1 MEPTRARSRPARAAL
16 RPNAPHLASVLRR
29 FAREEDGVIVAFSVY
44 FMLIILLVGAIG
56 VDVMRYESQRS
67 RLQHVLDQAVLA
79 AADLDQLS
87 PPAEVVAD
95 YFAKSGL
102 PNAELLTT
110 VVDDGINYREVR
122 ATAREVMPT
131 QLSHML
137 GIAEMSAPAASAARE
152 QVDSV
157 EISLVLDISGSM
169 RNRRIQYLRP
179 AAVSFVDTVLALSDD
194 NDVSISLVPYATQV
208 SAGQPLLSQFN
219 RADSHD
225 YSHCINFEPADF
237 TTTAMF
243 PASNS
248 GHNYQQTMH
257 FDVFAYANDPQ
268 GLSDEPNTGSW
279 WRHSPRYHAKPICH
293 VRQSSQILPVS
304 NDVSALHNQINA
316 LVADGNTS
324 MDIGVKWG
332 AALLD
337 PSLQPVV
344 SNLVASNTIDNAF
357 EGRPLSYDDPN
368 SIKVLVLM
376 TDGQNTSQYI
386 MRPHFRTGNSD
397 VYYNASNDRYAVF
410 RNERYYYQTE
420 SGARMIRAEDWS
432 WSQPSGFT
440 RLPYQ
445 DLFARVSLSWI
456 AAYFYQ
462 DIDPQFWNNWYAFP
476 STPTYGGV
484 KDNRLQD
491 TCDAAKN
498 NGIVVYTIGFQA
510 PEDGIRELLECASS
524 PSHFFDVEGLEIE
537 DAFSAIAQSI
547 SQLKLIQ

>member
-16 RPNAPHLASVLRR
+16 RPNAPRLASVLRR

-44 FMLIILLVGAIG
+44 FMLIILFVGAVG
-56 VDVMRYESQRS
+56 VDVMRFESQRS

-102 PNAELLTT
+102 QTAELLTT
-110 VVDDGINYREVR
+110 VVDDGINYREVH
-122 ATAREVMPT
+122 ATARDVMPT
-131 QLSHML
+131 QLSHLL
-137 GIAEMSAPAASAARE
+137 GIAEMSAPAASTARE

-219 RADSHD
+219 VSGRHN
-225 YSHCINFEPADF
+225 YSHCIDFAPSDF
-237 TTTAMF
+237 TTSTMS
-243 PASNS
+243 PAATG
-248 GHNYQQTMH
+248 GHTYEQTMH
-257 FDVFAYANDPQ
+257 FDVFAEANDPQ
-268 GLSDEPNTGSW
+268 GLSDEPNSGSW
-279 WRHSPRYHAKPICH
+279 WRHTPRYHAKPICH
-293 VRQSSQILPVS
+293 ARQSSVILPLS
-304 NDVSALHNQINA
+304 NNVTALHNQINA

-337 PSLQPVV
+337 PSLQPAVT
-344 SNLVASNTIDNAF
+344 NLVATNTINRAF
-357 EGRPLSYDDPN
+357 EGRPLAYDDPN

-376 TDGQNTSQYI
+376 TDGQNTKQYS
-386 MRPHFRTGNSD
+386 MRPEFRSGNSD
-397 VYYNASNDRYAVF
+397 VYYNASTDRYAVYY
-410 RNERYYYQTE
+410 EDRYYYQTS
-420 SGARMIRAEDWS
+420 SGAHMIRSEDWS
-432 WSQPSGFT
+432 WSRPNGFVQ
-440 RLPYQ
+440 LPFQ
-445 DLFARVSLSWI
+445 DLFARASLSWI
-456 AAYFYQ
+456 ANYFYR
-462 DIDPQFWNNWYAFP
+462 DLDRRAWDTWYE
-476 STPTYGGV
+476 STTTATYGGV
-484 KDNRLQD
+484 KDDRLQE
-491 TCDAAKN
+491 TCNAAKN
-498 NGIVVYTIGFQA
+498 NGVVVYTIGFQA
-510 PEDGIRELLECASS
+510 PQDGIRELLECASS
-524 PSHFFDVEGLEIE
+524 PSHFFDVAGLEIE